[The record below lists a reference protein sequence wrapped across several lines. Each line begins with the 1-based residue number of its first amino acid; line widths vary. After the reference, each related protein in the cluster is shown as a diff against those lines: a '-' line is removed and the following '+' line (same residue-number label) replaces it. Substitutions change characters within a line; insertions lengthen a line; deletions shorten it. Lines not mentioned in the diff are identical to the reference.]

1 MIKKNICFVLIIFF
15 CGCLSGGNDLPETH
29 RRHEGLWFGVT
40 NDGKKVSLRLNP
52 NGYAEL
58 NIDKQDISNSLN
70 NKVYYVI
77 NYNTTPI
84 WLDII
89 FASEDSESKVIKFNI
104 EFLSRQIM
112 RVWTNIDNNR
122 PNANQKEFLMKKKL

>member
-1 MIKKNICFVLIIFF
+1 MIKKIIGFVLIVFF
-15 CGCLSGGNDLPETH
+15 CGCLSGRHDLPETH
-29 RRHEGLWFGVT
+29 RRHEGLWLGVN
-40 NDGKKVSLRLNP
+40 NDGKKVSLKLNP

-58 NIDKQDISNSLN
+58 NIDKQRIHNSSN

-77 NYNTTPI
+77 NYNTVPI

-89 FASEDSESKVIKFNI
+89 FTSEDSESKVMKFNI

-112 RVWTNIDNNR
+112 RVWTNLDNNR
-122 PNANQKEFLMKKKL
+122 PNVNQKDFLMKKKL